1 MSINEAS
8 QMSPQLTFADL
19 PSVISS
25 PASEAG
31 RRLSDWWVGRQPSPS
46 GLDPA
51 HASPSAPPENKK
63 GPPTSGTS
71 GPSSSG
77 SSASAALQSSL
88 ENRLRANLD
97 VTGSPEFVLVWKP
110 WTMLSGHPICALR
123 ARARLTSDS
132 AFTGWPTPTVSIHG
146 SPETPEARKARG
158 FHPGVT
164 IMDVLGGWST
174 PCARDY
180 FPPHTAEYIAEKK
193 ALGHGMSN
201 LSDQVMLAGWVTP
214 SARDW
219 KDTPGM
225 STVGINPDGSS
236 RTRQDQLPRQAAM
249 SIGEP
254 STSSTSPMEKRGA
267 LNPALCRWLMGFPP
281 AWDESAVTAMPSS
294 RKSRPSSSD
303 PTLKH

>member
-1 MSINEAS
+1 MSINAAS
-8 QMSPQLTFADL
+8 PKSPQLTFADL

-25 PASEAG
+25 LESEDG
-31 RRLSDWWVGRQPSPS
+31 QRLSAWWVGRPLSPS
-46 GLDPA
+46 GQDLHPV
-51 HASPSAPPENKK
+51 SPSAQLENSG
-63 GPPTSGTS
+63 GPRTSGTS

-88 ENRLRANLD
+88 ESRLRANLD
-97 VTGSPEFVLVWKP
+97 VNGSPEFVLVWKQ

-123 ARARLTSDS
+123 ARARLKSDS
-132 AFTGWPTPTVSIHG
+132 GFSGWPTPTVSIHG
-146 SPETPEARKARG
+146 SPETPEARKLRG
-158 FHPGVT
+158 FNPGVT
-164 IMDVLGGWST
+164 IMD
-174 PCARDY
+174 A
-180 FPPHTAEYIAEKK
+180 
-193 ALGHGMSN
+193 
-201 LSDQVMLAGWVTP
+201 LAGWVTP

-236 RTRQDQLPRQAAM
+236 RSRQDQLPRQAAM
-249 SIGEP
+249 SIGTS

-281 AWDESAVTAMPSS
+281 AWDASAVTAMPSS